1 MSPYAR
7 SLMELM
13 LNAPT
18 ELERARAEVL
28 LGCYWARVGDIA
40 MADEIRQ
47 RSRAKYPSGRY
58 GEITIMHMCLDG
70 LILYYSEQSP
80 ASADRLR
87 SAHAL
92 ASTYKLREEQAF
104 SAAWLAHVEFNRDR
118 WEAMFDALRSCLAAM
133 DVRDKATCG
142 RLSLV
147 VADALTHCGEFKFA
161 KRWYEHARLL
171 LTSIG
176 DHAAIEAFMYN
187 GAALRLH
194 AARLRRLHG
203 PVSAEELVVLGGE
216 IASATNYQRITNLRS
231 LDYLLAAATANHKI
245 LQEKFEEAK
254 PILSDLLDA
263 GKIPKAS
270 KAPPLLLADFALCV
284 ARLGDEAAAREAIE
298 RAAFALSDD
307 LSDDDAAVATYS
319 LAVACELVGYPDKA
333 AYWKTRS
340 EDSLRTFELTQ
351 SRLRAGMD
359 PWMRAPGELFA
370 VTDGH

>member
-28 LGCYWARVGDIA
+28 LGCYWARVGD
-40 MADEIRQ
+40 MTTADEIRQ

-92 ASTYKLREEQAF
+92 ASTYKLRQEQAF

-161 KRWYEHARLL
+161 KTWYEHARVL

-231 LDYLLAAATANHKI
+231 LDYLLAAATANHRI
-245 LQEKFEEAK
+245 LREEFEAAK
-254 PILSDLLDA
+254 HILSDLLDA
-263 GKIPKAS
+263 GQIPKAS
-270 KAPPLLLADFALCV
+270 KAPPLLLADFALCA
-284 ARLGDEAAAREAIE
+284 ARLGHEAAAREAIE
-298 RAAFALSDD
+298 RAALALSDD
-307 LSDDDAAVATYS
+307 LSDDDVAVATNS
-319 LAVACELVGYPDKA
+319 LAVACELVGHQEKA
-333 AYWKTRS
+333 KFWKTRS
-340 EDSLRTFELTQ
+340 DDSLRAFELTQ

-359 PWMRAPGELFA
+359 PWMKVPGELFA